1 MIKECIIFSL
11 CQTIN
16 LKDYFETVSQG
27 ILTIKKKVY
36 NFLFADNRSER
47 LL

>member
-1 MIKECIIFSL
+1 MIKECTMFSL

-16 LKDYFETVSQG
+16 LKDYFETVSHG
-27 ILTIKKKVY
+27 ILTIKKVY